1 MAAPSITV
9 VNAATNATQANWSAG
24 VVKANQSSTVLSIQ
38 IWNNRG
44 GSTALADLRDASITS
59 LDIDGGNSSDPVA
72 NKWLKVNCPNL
83 SEQASTWTAVGGTT
97 TKFIRG
103 DTVASS
109 EGNIIK
115 GTDNDGNASTAA
127 SQENFTTVNLRIDV
141 PVNATPNTY
150 NFKTRINGYYVG

>member
-9 VNAATNATQANWSAG
+9 VNASSNTTQTNWSCG
-24 VVKANQSSTVLSIQ
+24 VVKANNSSAVLTIQ

-44 GSTALADLRDASITS
+44 GTVALADLRDASITA

-72 NKWLKVNCPNL
+72 NKWLHVNVPEMDGT
-83 SEQASTWTAVGGTT
+83 SSWTAIGGTT

-103 DTVASS
+103 DGVSSS

-115 GTDNDGNASTAA
+115 GTINDGNAGTTASKA
-127 SQENFTTVNLRIDV
+127 NFTTVNLRVDV

>member
-9 VNAATNATQANWSAG
+9 VNASSNTTQTNWSCG
-24 VVKANQSSTVLSIQ
+24 VVKANNSSAVLTIQ

-44 GSTALADLRDASITS
+44 GSTALADLRDASITA

-72 NKWLKVNCPNL
+72 NKWLHVNVPQMDGT
-83 SEQASTWTAVGGTT
+83 SAWTAIGGTT

-103 DTVASS
+103 DSVSAS

-115 GTDNDGNASTAA
+115 GTINDGNAGTTASKA
-127 SQENFTTVNLRIDV
+127 NYTTVNLRVDV

>member
-9 VNAATNATQANWSAG
+9 VNAATNTTIPNWSVG
-24 VVKANQSSTVLSIQ
+24 VVKANNSSTVLSIQ

-44 GSTALADLRDASITS
+44 GSTDLADLRDASITS

-72 NKWLKVNCPNL
+72 NKWLHVNVP
-83 SEQASTWTAVGGTT
+83 EMDGASSWTPVGGTS

-103 DTVASS
+103 DTVTAT

-115 GTDNDGNASTAA
+115 GTANDGNASTTA
-127 SQENFTTVNLRIDV
+127 SKVNYTTVNLRVDV

>member
-9 VNAATNATQANWSAG
+9 VNAATNTTIPNWSVG
-24 VVKANQSSTVLSIQ
+24 VVKANNSSTVLSIQ

-44 GSTALADLRDASITS
+44 GSTDLADLRDASITS

-72 NKWLKVNCPNL
+72 NKWLHVNVP
-83 SEQASTWTAVGGTT
+83 QMDGASSWTPVGGTS

-103 DTVASS
+103 DTVTAT

-115 GTDNDGNASTAA
+115 GTANDGNASTTA
-127 SQENFTTVNLRIDV
+127 SKVNYTTVNLRVDV

>member
-9 VNAATNATQANWSAG
+9 VNAATNTTIPNWSVG
-24 VVKANQSSTVLSIQ
+24 VVKANNSSTVLSIQ

-44 GSTALADLRDASITS
+44 GSTDLADLRDASITS

-72 NKWLKVNCPNL
+72 NKWLHVNVP
-83 SEQASTWTAVGGTT
+83 EMDGASSWTPVGGTS

-103 DTVASS
+103 DTVTAT

-115 GTDNDGNASTAA
+115 GTANDGNASTTA
-127 SQENFTTVNLRIDV
+127 SKANYATINLKVSV
-141 PVNATPNTY
+141 PISATPNTY

>member
-9 VNAATNATQANWSAG
+9 VKASTNTTITNWPVG
-24 VVKANQSSTVLSIQ
+24 VVKANNSSTVLSIQ

-44 GSTALADLRDASITS
+44 GSTDLADIRDASITS
-59 LDIDGGNSSDPVA
+59 LDTDGGNSSDPVA
-72 NKWLKVNCPNL
+72 NKWLHVNVP
-83 SEQASTWTAVGGTT
+83 QMDGASSWTGVGGTT

-103 DTVASS
+103 DTVTAS

-115 GTDNDGNASTAA
+115 GTHNDGNATTTASKA
-127 SQENFTTVNLRIDV
+127 NYTTVNLRVDV

>member
-9 VNAATNATQANWSAG
+9 VNASSNTTQTNWSCG
-24 VVKANQSSTVLSIQ
+24 VVKANNSSAVLTIQ

-44 GSTALADLRDASITS
+44 GSTALADLRDASITA

-72 NKWLKVNCPNL
+72 NKWLHVNVP
-83 SEQASTWTAVGGTT
+83 EMDGASSWTPVGGTS

-103 DTVASS
+103 DTVTAT

-115 GTDNDGNASTAA
+115 GTANDGNASTTA
-127 SQENFTTVNLRIDV
+127 SKVNYTTVNLRVDV

>member
-9 VNAATNATQANWSAG
+9 VNAATNTTIPNWSVG
-24 VVKANQSSTVLSIQ
+24 VVKANNSSTVLSIQ

-44 GSTALADLRDASITS
+44 GSTDLADLRDASITS

-72 NKWLKVNCPNL
+72 NKWLHVNVP
-83 SEQASTWTAVGGTT
+83 EMDGASSWTPVGGTS

-103 DTVASS
+103 DSVTAT

-115 GTDNDGNASTAA
+115 GTANDGNASTTA
-127 SQENFTTVNLRIDV
+127 SKVNYTTVNLRVDV

>member
-9 VNAATNATQANWSAG
+9 VNAATNTTIPNWSVG

-44 GSTALADLRDASITS
+44 GSTDLADLRDASITS

-72 NKWLKVNCPNL
+72 NKWLHVNVP
-83 SEQASTWTAVGGTT
+83 EMDGASSWTAVGGTS

-103 DTVASS
+103 DTVTAT

-115 GTDNDGNASTAA
+115 GTANDGNASTTA
-127 SQENFTTVNLRIDV
+127 SKVNYTTVNLRVDV

>member
-9 VNAATNATQANWSAG
+9 VNAATNTTIPNWPIG
-24 VVKANQSSTVLSIQ
+24 VVKANQSSTVLTIQ

-44 GSTALADLRDASITS
+44 GSTDLADLRDASITS
-59 LDIDGGNSSDPVA
+59 LDISGGSTSDPVA
-72 NKWLKVNCPNL
+72 NKWLHVNVP
-83 SEQASTWTAVGGTT
+83 QMDGASSWTPVGGTS

-103 DTVASS
+103 DSVTAA

-115 GTDNDGNASTAA
+115 GTANDGNASTTA
-127 SQENFTTVNLRIDV
+127 SKVNYTTVNLRVDV